1 MVKETLATL
10 IQLQAL
16 DSTLSKLEKEIAE
29 VPKQIEALR
38 QQAEQATQ
46 RVAKVQAEVQRMEKE
61 RRNLELELEGNETQI
76 SKYRSQLLQVKTN
89 KEYSALQ
96 LEIDTLKSKNAVI
109 EERILYLMD
118 EIEVRK
124 QESARVSKEVAAEQ
138 EKIKKFIRDKE
149 ADKARL
155 EEEFTRIQ
163 KERQALLEA
172 LSDKSLIQEYTR
184 LLKVRSGIAVA
195 AVENGIC
202 TGCHVS
208 LTPQMF
214 AEVKTREK
222 LLRCPTCL
230 RFLYSAK

>member
-1 MVKETLATL
+1 MVNETLATL
-10 IQLQAL
+10 IRLQAL

-38 QQAEQATQ
+38 RQAEQSTQ
-46 RVAKVQAEVQRMEKE
+46 RVAKVQAEVQQMEKE

-76 SKYRSQLLQVKTN
+76 SKYRNQLLQVKTN

-96 LEIDTLKSKNAVI
+96 LEIDTLKSKNAMI
-109 EERILYLMD
+109 EERILYLLD
-118 EIEVRK
+118 EIEMRK
-124 QESARVSKEVAAEQ
+124 KEVARVSKEVAAEQ
-138 EKIKKFIRDKE
+138 EKIKKFTQDKE

-155 EEEFTRIQ
+155 EEELIRIQ
-163 KERQALLEA
+163 KEKQTLLEA
-172 LSDKSLIQEYTR
+172 LSDKSLVQEYTR
-184 LLKVRSGIAVA
+184 LLRVRGGIAVA

>member
-124 QESARVSKEVAAEQ
+124 QEAARVSKEVAAEQ
-138 EKIKKFIRDKE
+138 EKIKKFTRDKE